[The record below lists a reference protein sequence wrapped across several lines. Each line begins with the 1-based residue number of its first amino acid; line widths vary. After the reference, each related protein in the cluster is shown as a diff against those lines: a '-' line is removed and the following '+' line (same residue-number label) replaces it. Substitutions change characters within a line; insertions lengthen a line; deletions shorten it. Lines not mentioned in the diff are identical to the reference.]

1 MMAIK
6 TTRPPRTLSDI
17 KTVAGRSSNK
27 NQRRYASYFQLGA
40 LELERYRRGLERDAA
55 QGRIE
60 GINER
65 LGEIETEMQGLL
77 VDAGVEGVEGV
88 QRSTKRGA
96 RAPAGSRSETCS
108 RATSGEPTGQ
118 PRGLRIRY

>member
-1 MMAIK
+1 MAIK
-6 TTRPPRTLSDI
+6 TTRPPRTLGDI

-55 QGRIE
+55 QGRID
-60 GINER
+60 GINQR
-65 LGEIETEMQGLL
+65 LGEIDGEMQGLL
-77 VDAGVEGVEGV
+77 VEAGAEGV
-88 QRSTKRGA
+88 QRPTKKGERA
-96 RAPAGSRSETCS
+96 RVGSRSET
-108 RATSGEPTGQ
+108 RGTVTSNEPTGQ

>member
-1 MMAIK
+1 MAIK

-55 QGRIE
+55 QGRID

-77 VDAGVEGVEGV
+77 VEAGVEGV
-88 QRSTKRGA
+88 QRSTKQDA
-96 RAPAGSRSETCS
+96 RAPAGRRSETCS
-108 RATSGEPTGQ
+108 RSTSGEPTGQ
-118 PRGLRIRY
+118 SRGLRIRY